1 MPKPDFNCIAYGTK
15 TLLHLKPEEVSG
27 KTFRGCGWSFEQPE
41 AKVFPDGTK
50 DVRFIGC
57 RLDNVT
63 LPPGSVLDADCSNY
77 QYKVQAADGKD
88 WAGEI
93 VVDSKDATKRTFAP
107 KAVVGSAAALPYK
120 TDAVKVTVEVVK

>member
-1 MPKPDFNCIAYGTK
+1 MPKADFDCIAFGTQ
-15 TLLHLKPEEVSG
+15 TFLDRKPEEFTG
-27 KTFRGCGWSFEQPE
+27 KTFRGCGWSHETPE
-41 AKVFPDGTK
+41 TRVFPDGTK

-77 QYKVQAADGKD
+77 QYGVQPDGKD

-93 VVDSKDATKRTFAP
+93 VVDALDAKKRVFTPRAVMGTKE
-107 KAVVGSAAALPYK
+107 ALPYK
-120 TDAVKVTVEVVK
+120 TDAVIQAVK